1 MKKLIIQIPCWN
13 EAETIGETIQALPT
27 RAEGFD
33 SVEFLVI
40 DDGSKDE
47 TVAEA
52 KRAGA
57 HYVLSLAEHEGLAS
71 AFEAGVHYAFG
82 LGASV
87 VVNTDADNQYCAR
100 DIEKLVQPILK
111 KEADLV
117 IGDRNASKLSYLP
130 LWKQFLY
137 QLADQIV
144 SFLAGQ
150 RVPDPT
156 SGFRA
161 MSRILISEIKI
172 RDEYSYTLETLIQAL
187 FTERRVVFVSVRT
200 NPVRRPSRLINNM
213 TFYILKTTRALVRA
227 YFQYAIK
234 PKLLPKFAP
243 AKAGLEEQA

>member
-13 EAETIGETIQALPT
+13 EAETVSETILALPT
-27 RAEGFD
+27 SVEGFD
-33 SVEFLVI
+33 SVEVLVI

-47 TVAEA
+47 TVAQA
-52 KRAGA
+52 KQAGA

-71 AFEAGVHYAFG
+71 AFETGVHYAFG

-87 VVNTDADNQYCAR
+87 VVNTDADNQYCAG
-100 DIEKLVQPILK
+100 DIENLVQPILK

-137 QLADQIV
+137 RVAEQIV
-144 SFLAGQ
+144 SFLARQ
-150 RVPDPT
+150 KIPDPT

-161 MSRILISEIKI
+161 MSRALIGELKI
-172 RDEYSYTLETLIQAL
+172 SDEYSYTIETLIQAL
-187 FTERRVVFVSVRT
+187 FSGKKVVFVSVRT

-213 TFYILKTTRALVRA
+213 AFYILKTTRALVRS
-227 YFQYAIK
+227 YFRYAIK

-243 AKAGLEEQA
+243 TRAGLEEQA

>member
-13 EAETIGETIQALPT
+13 EAETVSETILALPQ
-27 RAEGFD
+27 RVEGFD
-33 SVEFLVI
+33 SVEVLVI

-71 AFEAGVHYAFG
+71 AFETGVHYAFG

-87 VVNTDADNQYCAR
+87 VVNTDADNQYCAG
-100 DIEKLVQPILK
+100 DIEKLVQPILN

-117 IGDRNASKLSYLP
+117 IGDRNVSKLSYLP
-130 LWKQFLY
+130 LWKQILY
-137 QLADQIV
+137 RLAEEVV

-150 RVPDPT
+150 KIPDPT

-161 MSRILISEIKI
+161 MSRELISEIKI
-172 RDEYSYTLETLIQAL
+172 TDEYSYTIETLIQTL
-187 FTERRVVFVSVRT
+187 FSGKKVVFVSVRT
-200 NPVRRPSRLINNM
+200 NPVRRPSRLIDNM
-213 TFYILKTTRALVRA
+213 PFYILKTTRALLKS
-227 YFQYAIK
+227 YFQYGIT

-243 AKAGLEEQA
+243 AKAVLEEQA